1 MTLSNARGEQL
12 VLTYDADR
20 QTLSMD
26 RTKSGDV
33 QFSEAF
39 PCVTTAPTLGK
50 LGQLRVFIDKCS
62 VEAIGAEGKVAMTNL
77 VFPSEPY
84 TKVTLKGKARCTVY
98 NLK

>member
-1 MTLSNARGEQL
+1 
-12 VLTYDADR
+12 
-20 QTLSMD
+20 MD

-62 VEAIGAEGKVAMTNL
+62 VEAIDAEGKVAITNL

-84 TKVTLKGKARCTVY
+84 TKVSIRGKARYVTY
-98 NLK
+98 DLK